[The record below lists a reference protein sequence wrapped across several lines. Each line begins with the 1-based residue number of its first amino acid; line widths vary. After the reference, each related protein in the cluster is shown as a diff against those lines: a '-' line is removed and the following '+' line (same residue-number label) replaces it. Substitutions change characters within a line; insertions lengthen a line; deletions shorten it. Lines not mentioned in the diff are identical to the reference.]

1 MADDIV
7 TRLRTNA
14 RMCNHGYPNGLGDSF
29 PSPTECSSC
38 RMWLAC
44 ADEIERLRVEIN
56 DSTKALSRNA
66 TALMKQ
72 VEENIRLRAE
82 CNATRHITE
91 HFSQEADRA

>member
-7 TRLRTNA
+7 TRLRRIVPIHEGRWGHDCIA
-14 RMCNHGYPNGLGDSF
+14 
-29 PSPTECSSC
+29 E
-38 RMWLAC
+38 A
-44 ADEIERLRVEIN
+44 ADEIERLRAEIN

-72 VEENIRLRAE
+72 VEENNRLRAE

-91 HFSQEADRA
+91 HFSQEADRG

>member
-7 TRLRTNA
+7 TRLRRIVPIHEGRWGHDCIA
-14 RMCNHGYPNGLGDSF
+14 
-29 PSPTECSSC
+29 E
-38 RMWLAC
+38 A

-72 VEENIRLRAE
+72 VEENSRLRAE
-82 CNATRHITE
+82 NARLASFLHPIGE
-91 HFSQEADRA
+91 EARRG